1 MFVPKE
7 DGIKLL
13 ASSLGC
19 DESKIKVVRP
29 SDVQALISTE
39 KIPDNITNVLS
50 KDNRKVL
57 LVCMAGGTSL
67 RVAQIFA
74 TNGVQGQSLTGGI
87 MSLSEISK
95 KEPSDLVQMA
105 RE

>member
-1 MFVPKE
+1 
-7 DGIKLL
+7 
-13 ASSLGC
+13 
-19 DESKIKVVRP
+19 
-29 SDVQALISTE
+29 LISTE
-39 KIPDNITNVLS
+39 KIPDNIMNVLP

-74 TNGVQGQSLTGGI
+74 AKGIQGQSLTGGI
-87 MSLSEISK
+87 MSLSESSK
-95 KEPSDLVQMA
+95 KQPSDLVQMA